1 MQWDSSP
8 APGFTAAEVTPWL
21 PAGDGAAISVAAQ
34 RDDPGSVLGLCR
46 GLLSL
51 RRAAFGGRVASY
63 QPLPAP
69 PGGWAYRVAGL
80 TVLANFS
87 DRPVTCQDAGGPVLL
102 CTAGTARP
110 AAGQISLEPWQGV
123 IARTVG
129 A

>member
-8 APGFTAAEVTPWL
+8 AAGFTAAEVTPWL
-21 PAGDGAAISVAAQ
+21 PAGDGAAISVAGQ

-51 RRAAFGGRVASY
+51 RRAVFGGRVASY